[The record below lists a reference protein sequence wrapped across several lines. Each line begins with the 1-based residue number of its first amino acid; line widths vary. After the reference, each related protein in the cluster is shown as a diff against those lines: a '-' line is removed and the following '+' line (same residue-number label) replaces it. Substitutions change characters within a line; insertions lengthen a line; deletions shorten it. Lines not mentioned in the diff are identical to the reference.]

1 MAEKIVYNDTTTGT
15 KNDIEQA
22 TELARRMVCEWGMSP
37 DLGPVA
43 YGQEEEPIFLGK
55 EIARHKD
62 YSEETARKIDAAV
75 TGIIRE
81 AQRNVE
87 EILTTH
93 LDQLL
98 LLADT
103 LVEKETL
110 DDGEIREL
118 LGFPPRGEGLA
129 SEVPEEEGRG
139 EG

>member
-1 MAEKIVYNDTTTGT
+1 
-15 KNDIEQA
+15 
-22 TELARRMVCEWGMSP
+22 MSP